1 MAGLEGSADLQKK
14 LIALQNGTANER
26 ILRLLGNEVVSRA
39 KQNVPQKTRNLHR
52 TIRVDEVDERTQ
64 TVRVVAGSTNG
75 KVGYAQYVEVMTG
88 KGYSRLK
95 PCQTGLCA
103 TCQDY
108 GRENFEALKA
118 WGTDVRKFCEGIKL
132 ELPEMFAEK
141 CFNETVDKVRHYL
154 RDTFRHSCSS
164 EAECQCATH
173 SLHYLLLIRTRRAPF
188 T

>member
-75 KVGYAQYVEVMTG
+75 KVGYAQYVEFGTKPHVIVPKPG
-88 KGYSRLK
+88 RKGRN
-95 PCQTGLCA
+95 
-103 TCQDY
+103 
-108 GRENFEALKA
+108 GRPAALA
-118 WGTDVRKFCEGIKL
+118 WGGARRLSGNLRSGSRPTNFAYRVNHPGTRPRPYLIPAAQETLRSVRL
-132 ELPEMFAEK
+132 APEL
-141 CFNETVDKVRHYL
+141 VKVWN
-154 RDTFRHSCSS
+154 DAS
-164 EAECQCATH
+164 
-173 SLHYLLLIRTRRAPF
+173 
-188 T
+188 

>member
-75 KVGYAQYVEVMTG
+75 KVGYAQYVEFGTKPHVIVPKPG
-88 KGYSRLK
+88 RKGRN
-95 PCQTGLCA
+95 
-103 TCQDY
+103 
-108 GRENFEALKA
+108 GRPAALA
-118 WGTDVRKFCEGIKL
+118 WGGARRLSGNLASGSRPTNFAYRVNHPGTRPRPYLVPAAQETLRSVRL
-132 ELPEMFAEK
+132 APEL
-141 CFNETVDKVRHYL
+141 VKVWN
-154 RDTFRHSCSS
+154 DAS
-164 EAECQCATH
+164 
-173 SLHYLLLIRTRRAPF
+173 
-188 T
+188 

>member
-75 KVGYAQYVEVMTG
+75 KVGYAQYVEFGTKPHVIVPKPG
-88 KGYSRLK
+88 RKGRN
-95 PCQTGLCA
+95 
-103 TCQDY
+103 
-108 GRENFEALKA
+108 GRPAALA
-118 WGTDVRKFCEGIKL
+118 WGGARRLSGNLRSGSRPTNFAYRVNHPGTRPRPYLVPAAQETLRSVRL
-132 ELPEMFAEK
+132 APEL
-141 CFNETVDKVRHYL
+141 VKVWN
-154 RDTFRHSCSS
+154 DAS
-164 EAECQCATH
+164 
-173 SLHYLLLIRTRRAPF
+173 
-188 T
+188 

>member
-75 KVGYAQYVEVMTG
+75 KVGYAQYVEFGTKPHVIVPKPG
-88 KGYSRLK
+88 RKGRN
-95 PCQTGLCA
+95 
-103 TCQDY
+103 
-108 GRENFEALKA
+108 GRPAALA
-118 WGTDVRKFCEGIKL
+118 WGGARRLSGNLRSGSRPTNFAYRVNHPGTRPRPYLVPAAQETLRAVRL
-132 ELPEMFAEK
+132 APEL
-141 CFNETVDKVRHYL
+141 VKVWN
-154 RDTFRHSCSS
+154 DAS
-164 EAECQCATH
+164 
-173 SLHYLLLIRTRRAPF
+173 
-188 T
+188 

>member
-75 KVGYAQYVEVMTG
+75 KVGYAQYVEFGTKPHVIVPKPG
-88 KGYSRLK
+88 RKGRN
-95 PCQTGLCA
+95 
-103 TCQDY
+103 
-108 GRENFEALKA
+108 GRPAALA
-118 WGTDVRKFCEGIKL
+118 WGGARRLSGNLRSGSRPTNFAYRVNHPGTRPRPYLVPAAEETLRSVRL
-132 ELPEMFAEK
+132 APEL
-141 CFNETVDKVRHYL
+141 VKVWN
-154 RDTFRHSCSS
+154 DAS
-164 EAECQCATH
+164 
-173 SLHYLLLIRTRRAPF
+173 
-188 T
+188 